1 MSFSE
6 INTELVTH
14 INEYLVNIFNK
25 LLFVKCDQSNVI
37 SGITSELGRLKFV
50 ESDDVF
56 QMASVVGKAESLVQQ
71 SIDVLNTINTDK
83 ITQASQTY
91 LLELKGEIFEYISIS
106 KTFLNLPEN
115 HAKYIEIAVEI
126 KDDPKVVEQ
135 KYYNNNY
142 SHKLFA
148 AWLQYCIDNNKYKKD
163 VLLSMAERAKDNA
176 ISMDKTAK
184 PYDKSKFPLQRFNM
198 IPIIQ
203 SASIS
208 DISEH
213 FFKVKCST
221 IDKLAKSANM
231 KSVGLIVMHLTTPRP
246 MEYNIENLIDSK
258 KVAKSFSPEKHG
270 VSAKTLDRFMLT
282 KFSEQS
288 GELWYKCE
296 RFCTELCKKYI
307 LIRTLNGKT
316 WDAMDFCSPE
326 MAEKIMRG
334 PSPRIW
340 AVQKRNNDLFAKHLS
355 KPINE
360 DIVIKR
366 ENKSLIDNLIHRI
379 TNNLIEYVDKS
390 LLPLPTSKIE
400 IECAIRDPKF
410 IEILNTETLRSFADS
425 GIDTDSNT
433 FAELMSSFASVVSD
447 RIIVQFSRALKINMI
462 ERGPKLKLFKETS
475 IGDLPTKLYTI
486 FVDVVKFSV
495 ESTIRSKEN
504 IFEKI
509 IIKSHMLNIIKKKY
523 II

>member
-1 MSFSE
+1 MSFSK
-6 INTELVTH
+6 INTELITH
-14 INEYLVNIFNK
+14 INDYLVKIFDK
-25 LLFVKCDQSNVI
+25 LLFVKCDESNAI
-37 SGITSELGRLKFV
+37 SGIMSELSRLKFV
-50 ESDDVF
+50 KSDDAF
-56 QMASVVGKAESLVQQ
+56 QMVSVVGKAESLVQQ
-71 SIDVLNTINTDK
+71 SIDVLKTINTDR
-83 ITQASQTY
+83 ITKASQTY
-91 LLELKGEIFEYISIS
+91 LLELKSEIFEYISMA

-115 HAKYIEIAVEI
+115 HANYIAFAIKI
-126 KDDPKVVEQ
+126 KDAPDVVEQ

-148 AWLQYCIDNNKYKKD
+148 VWLQYCIDNNKYDKN

-176 ISMDKTAK
+176 ISMDETVK

-208 DISEH
+208 DISKH

-221 IDKLAKSANM
+221 IAKLTKSANM
-231 KSVGLIVMHLTTPRP
+231 KSVGLLVMQLTTPRP
-246 MEYNIENLIDSK
+246 MEYNIESLIDSN
-258 KVAKSFSPEKHG
+258 KVAKSFSPEEHG
-270 VSAKTLDRFMLT
+270 VSVRTLDRFRLT
-282 KFSEQS
+282 KFSDQI

-296 RFCTELCKKYI
+296 RFCTKVCKKYI
-307 LIRTLNGKT
+307 LIRTLNGET
-316 WDAMDFCSPE
+316 WDAMDYCSPE

-366 ENKSLIDNLIHRI
+366 ENKSLIDDLIHRI

-425 GIDTDSNT
+425 GIDTDSKT
-433 FAELMSSFASVVSD
+433 FAELMGSFASVVSD

-475 IGDLPTKLYTI
+475 IENLPTKLYTI
-486 FVDVVKFSV
+486 FVDVVKYSV

-523 II
+523 IV

>member
-6 INTELVTH
+6 TNTELITH
-14 INEYLVNIFNK
+14 INEYLVKIFNK
-25 LLFVKCDQSNVI
+25 LLFVKCDKSNAI
-37 SGITSELGRLKFV
+37 SGITSELGRLRFDN
-50 ESDDVF
+50 SYDAF

-91 LLELKGEIFEYISIS
+91 LLELKGEIFEYISIA

-115 HAKYIEIAVEI
+115 NANYITIAAEI
-126 KDDPKVVEQ
+126 DDAPDVVEQ
-135 KYYNNNY
+135 KYYNNEY

-148 AWLQYCIDNNKYKKD
+148 VWLQYCIDNNKYDKN
-163 VLLSMAERAKDNA
+163 VLLLMAERAKDNA
-176 ISMDKTAK
+176 ISIDKTVK
-184 PYDKSKFPLQRFNM
+184 PYDKSKFPLQRFKM

-203 SASIS
+203 GASIS
-208 DISEH
+208 DISKH

-221 IDKLAKSANM
+221 INKLAKSANM
-231 KSVGLIVMHLTTPRP
+231 KSVGLLVMQLITPRP
-246 MEYNIENLIDSK
+246 MEYNIESLIDSE
-258 KVAKSFSPEKHG
+258 KVAKSFSPEENGISVKI
-270 VSAKTLDRFMLT
+270 LNRFRLT

-296 RFCTELCKKYI
+296 RFCTKVCKKYI
-307 LIRTLNGKT
+307 LIRTLNGET
-316 WDAMDFCSPE
+316 WDAMDYCSLE

-340 AVQKRNNDLFAKHLS
+340 AVQKRNNDLFAKHLI
-355 KPINE
+355 KPIDE
-360 DIVIKR
+360 DIIVKR
-366 ENKSLIDNLIHRI
+366 ENKSLINDLIHRV

-390 LLPLPTSKIE
+390 LLPLPMSKIE

-410 IEILNTETLRSFADS
+410 IDILNTEMLRSFADS
-425 GIDTDSNT
+425 GIDTDSKT
-433 FAELMSSFASVVSD
+433 FAELMSSFASVVNSN
-447 RIIVQFSRALKINMI
+447 IIVQFSRALKINMI

-486 FVDVVKFSV
+486 FVDVIKYSV
-495 ESTIRSKEN
+495 ESAIRSKEN

-509 IIKSHMLNIIKKKY
+509 IIKSHVLNIIKKN
-523 II
+523 I